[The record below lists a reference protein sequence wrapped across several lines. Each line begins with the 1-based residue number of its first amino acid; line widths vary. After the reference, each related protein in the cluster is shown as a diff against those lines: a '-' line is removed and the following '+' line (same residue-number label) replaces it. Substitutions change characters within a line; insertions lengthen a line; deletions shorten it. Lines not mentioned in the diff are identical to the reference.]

1 MKELLLILVTLAA
14 FALVYCIAVK
24 ADVFLSKGGK
34 AKRRKR

>member
-14 FALVYCIAVK
+14 FTLVYYIAVK
-24 ADVFLSKGGK
+24 ADVFLNKDKK